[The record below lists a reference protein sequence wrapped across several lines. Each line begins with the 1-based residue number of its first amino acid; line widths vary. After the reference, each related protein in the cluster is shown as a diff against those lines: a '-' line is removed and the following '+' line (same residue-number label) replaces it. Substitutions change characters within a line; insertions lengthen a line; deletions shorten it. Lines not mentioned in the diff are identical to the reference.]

1 MAGSAEVPPMSIPN
15 AVEYVRELPPDDQ
28 EAVLRFLL
36 KELIRINGGE
46 GLIPFTFDGEPMGY
60 YVPPKAAEFLFE
72 KYGPKLTPEREAE
85 IAERI
90 ARNEPGIPIEQL
102 IEDLRRE
109 EEALRSGELQ
119 RQSA

>member
-1 MAGSAEVPPMSIPN
+1 MSAPN
-15 AVEYVRELPPDDQ
+15 PVEYVRELPPEDQ
-28 EAVLRFLL
+28 EAVLMFLL
-36 KELIRINGGE
+36 KELIRINGGN
-46 GLIPFTFDGEPMGY
+46 GLIPFETEDGQSMGY
-60 YVPPKAAEFLFE
+60 YTPPAAAAYLFE

-102 IEDLRRE
+102 IEELRRE
-109 EEALRSGELQ
+109 EEALRAGELQ